1 MDNSNMKVL
10 IATDGSRSSEL
21 AFDHVISLIREG
33 RLHGGDPASAA
44 DHRSGPPE
52 IVVVT
57 VSRGTTSN
65 PADYPRSRATLAHS
79 LAEPAAAISNLARA
93 KEILT
98 ARGLAAK
105 HLWRVGE
112 DPVETIIE
120 TAVDEHA
127 DLIVL
132 GCRPRPG
139 RPDEVTGSVSN
150 GVLRTSPI
158 PVLVVKDRLAG

>member
-1 MDNSNMKVL
+1 MKVL

-21 AFDHVISLIREG
+21 AFDHVITLIRQG
-33 RLHGGDPASAA
+33 RLHGGHPSDPA
-44 DHRSGPPE
+44 DRDFGPPE
-52 IVVVT
+52 IVVLT
-57 VSRGTTSN
+57 VSRGSVSV
-65 PADYPRSRATLAHS
+65 PAGYLRPRGTVGQS

-93 KEILT
+93 KELLT
-98 ARGLAAK
+98 SKGLRAK

-120 TAVDEHA
+120 TAADEHA

-139 RPDEVTGSVSN
+139 RPDEVLGSVSN

-158 PVLVVKDRLAG
+158 PVLVVKDRVIAC